1 MIKCLA
7 IDDET
12 LALDLLEDNISQ
24 VPFLHLVK
32 RCKNAFEAMEILQK
46 EPIDLLFMDIQM
58 PGINGLQLLES
69 LPNKPM
75 VIFITAHKQYALE
88 GYNHDVIDFLVKPV
102 PIERFLKAA
111 NKALEFHNLKNKH
124 IGTTNCSTDYI
135 FVNAEYS
142 LVKIMLNE
150 ITHIEGDKDYVK
162 IHLTTSE
169 KPVVTRL
176 SFKNLEEK
184 LDVQRFPRV
193 HKSFIVATD
202 KIVSIRHNIINIG
215 TTEVPL
221 GSFYRDKFYELIS
234 PESVSA

>member
-24 VPFLHLVK
+24 VPYLQLVK

-58 PGINGLQLLES
+58 PGITGLQLLES

-102 PIERFLKAA
+102 PIERFLKAS
-111 NKALEFHNLKNKH
+111 NKALEYYNLKNKQQSATSCH
-124 IGTTNCSTDYI
+124 NDYI
-135 FVNAEYS
+135 FVNSEYS

-150 ITHIEGDKDYVK
+150 ITHIEGDKDYIK
-162 IHLTTSE
+162 IHLSSSD

-176 SFKNLEEK
+176 SFKNVEEK
-184 LDVQRFPRV
+184 LDMQRFARV
-193 HKSFIVATD
+193 HKSYVVAVD
-202 KIVSIRHNIINIG
+202 KIVSIRHNLINIG
-215 TTEVPL
+215 TAEVPL
-221 GSFYRDKFYELIS
+221 GTFYREKFYDLIT
-234 PESVSA
+234 PESVNL